1 MRIGMSTLI
10 VKVKTLMAVNDKK
23 FLIFNNREMTLNN
36 TDGEFLRII
45 GKKKE

>member
-1 MRIGMSTLI
+1 MLLGMSALI
-10 VKVKTLMAVNDKK
+10 LKVKTLMAINDKK